1 MVSQV
6 LGVRPT
12 RGRYRPIAE
21 LGRGGMATAYLCVA
35 QGPGG
40 FNKLQVLKYLRPDL
54 AADEEFLTMFLEEA
68 RIAARINH
76 PNVVQTNEVG
86 YDGICHYI
94 AMEYIEGQT
103 IENVVRRAKKQG
115 NKSIPLDMH
124 LRILSDA
131 LAGLHHAHEL
141 LDFDGT
147 PLNIV
152 HRDVS
157 PHNVMVTYDGFV
169 KVLDFGIAKAAD
181 SSSDTRSG
189 MLKGKYAYM
198 APEQYSGDRVDRRAD
213 IFAMGV
219 MLWQA
224 ITSQR
229 MWKGITGTEI
239 IARVIKGDIKRPSEL
254 VADVDERLEAICM
267 KALAHDPDARY
278 ATAAD
283 FQSALEDH
291 LRARSI
297 LILSRDVGQYVGN
310 LAVESRSRIRAAV
323 EAQLAKT
330 SEQTSADIP
339 VLWLTAPEASRSG
352 EVPPHTTTSSN
363 AHQVG
368 SAAPTEAFEPKRR
381 SQRILL
387 GAAGLMVLVLCFAGI
402 AFWPSRTS
410 PAAAIAT
417 QPHIT
422 APLPTAPPTVAS
434 VEAVPSPPASVST
447 AAAPSSAPAG
457 LVANAQPP
465 GVGGHGY
472 YRIAPKAS
480 TTIVPSANTASTKP
494 RTGSDTESIGGR
506 E

>member
-1 MVSQV
+1 MVSQTI
-6 LGVRPT
+6 GVRPP

-86 YDGICHYI
+86 YDGVCHYI

-103 IENVVRRAKKQG
+103 IENVIRRAKKQG
-115 NKSIPLDMH
+115 NGSIPLDMH
-124 LRILSDA
+124 IRMLSDA

-157 PHNVMVTYDGFV
+157 PHNIMVTYDGFV

-198 APEQYSGDRVDRRAD
+198 APEQYGGTGVDRRAD
-213 IFAMGV
+213 VFAVGV

-224 ITSQR
+224 MTSQR
-229 MWKGITGTEI
+229 MWKGVTGTEI
-239 IARVIKGDIKRPSEL
+239 IARVIKGDIKRPSE
-254 VADVDERLEAICM
+254 VAPDVDEKLEALCM
-267 KALAHDPDARY
+267 KALAHAPEARF
-278 ATAAD
+278 ATAAE
-283 FQSALEDH
+283 FQEALDRY
-291 LRARSI
+291 LRDRSVV
-297 LILSRDVGQYVGN
+297 LMPRDVGQYVGD

-323 EAQLAKT
+323 ESQLVKT
-330 SEQTSADIP
+330 AEQSADVP
-339 VLWLTAPEASRSG
+339 VLLLNNPEASRNG
-352 EVPPHTTTSSN
+352 EAPAHTTTSS
-363 AHQVG
+363 
-368 SAAPTEAFEPKRR
+368 AAYLAGAVPSQPLEPKRR
-381 SQRILL
+381 GQRILL
-387 GAAGLMVLVLCFAGI
+387 GAAGLMLLVLCFVGI
-402 AFWPSRTS
+402 AFWPIHTD
-410 PAAAIAT
+410 PAPVPAV
-417 QPHIT
+417 QP
-422 APLPTAPPTVAS
+422 APLPAVTATQAMATS
-434 VEAVPSPPASVST
+434 TAATPSPAGSGADAAPAPTSVVGSPPQGIARSHAHGAAKGSTKLPPSVST
-447 AAAPSSAPAG
+447 SS
-457 LVANAQPP
+457 
-465 GVGGHGY
+465 
-472 YRIAPKAS
+472 PK
-480 TTIVPSANTASTKP
+480 PKP
-494 RTGSDTESIGGR
+494 RSDLDGIGGR